1 VKSVLY
7 VVGETLGWFAC
18 ILGAANDRHWLGAP
32 VVTALLVLHL
42 LTKATRSARRIL
54 MIVLVSVLF
63 GFCFDSLLILIG
75 VYMPA
80 RWVLPPPL
88 ATIWLM
94 VLWANFALIV
104 DVPLGRLQENLV
116 VAAAFGG
123 IFGPVA
129 YLGGQRFG
137 AIQITEP
144 AAFNLTV
151 LAVAWALG
159 LVALMFLARRLP
171 DFAPPRVKPDP
182 EKAGITPSACRRD
195 SG

>member
-1 VKSVLY
+1 VRPLLY

-18 ILGAANDRHWLGAP
+18 ILGAAHGRHWLGAP
-32 VVTALLVLHL
+32 VVTILLVLHL
-42 LTKATRSARRIL
+42 VTRATRSTRRIL

-75 VYMPA
+75 VYTPA
-80 RWVLPPPL
+80 RWVLPAPF

-104 DVPLGRLQENLV
+104 DVPLGRLQDHLV
-116 VAAAFGG
+116 LAAVFGG

-137 AIQITEP
+137 AIQIAEP
-144 AAFNLTV
+144 AAFNIVVLT
-151 LAVAWALG
+151 VAWALG
-159 LVALMFLARRLP
+159 LAALMFLARRLP
-171 DFAPPRVKPDP
+171 AFAPSPRVRP
-182 EKAGITPSACRRD
+182 EP
-195 SG
+195 